1 MTDLTPWT
9 RRHFIQRGTMLAS
22 MTATAPLF
30 IQRASAAMGLPL
42 GSMLTSLA
50 GVPQDHVLVVVQLA
64 GGNDGLNTV
73 VPYGSSDYYKK
84 RPQLAIAAPGKG
96 NDAALALQGAD
107 GVGLHPAFSGFR
119 ELFDDGLGC
128 IVQGIGYPNP
138 NRSHFS
144 SMDIWQT
151 ADTSGRDNGWLG
163 RYFDNTC
170 SGTPNA
176 AAGIALG
183 NAAPLAMQGAKSLP
197 VSFESPD
204 LYRWMGE
211 DFGEDVASAF
221 KSVPGLQT
229 PATDDNLAFLKRTSL
244 DAQLSSATV
253 RKAVTVS
260 PLATWNSGDLANQ
273 LQTVAALIRSGMSTR
288 VYYVTLGGFDTHAN
302 QAGSHQRLLRQ
313 VGDSLLSFQN
323 ELKAQGNEGRV
334 LTMVFSEFGRRV
346 GENGSGG
353 TDHGT
358 AAPMYLV
365 GPMVK
370 PGVHGTHPSLTNL
383 DNGDL
388 KFTADFRQVY
398 AAALKDWMGA
408 DADAILRKRWNPAPV
423 LKT

>member
-1 MTDLTPWT
+1 M
-9 RRHFIQRGTMLAS
+9 A
-22 MTATAPLF
+22 ATAPLF
-30 IQRASAAMGLPL
+30 IQQASEAMSLPL
-42 GSMLTSLA
+42 GSMLSSLA

-84 RPQLAIAAPGKG
+84 RPRLAIAAPGG
-96 NDAALALQGAD
+96 GTEAALALSDAD
-107 GVGLHPAFSGFR
+107 GLGVHPAFSGFKD
-119 ELFDDGLGC
+119 LYDDGLGC

-144 SMDIWQT
+144 SMDIWHT

-163 RYFDNTC
+163 RYFDNSC
-170 SGTPNA
+170 SGTPA
-176 AAGIALG
+176 PASGIALG
-183 NAAPLAMQGAKSLP
+183 NAAPLAMQGARSLP

-211 DFGEDVASAF
+211 DFGSDVKSAY
-221 KSVPGLQT
+221 KSTPGTQDPST
-229 PATDDNLAFLKRTSL
+229 TDNLAFLKRTAL
-244 DAQLSSATV
+244 DAQMSSNQV
-253 RKAVTVS
+253 RQAVSVS
-260 PLATWNSGDLANQ
+260 PLTSWNGGDLANQ
-273 LQTVAALIRSGMSTR
+273 LQTVAALIRADMPTR

-302 QAGSHQRLLRQ
+302 QDGAHQRLLRQ
-313 VGDSLLSFQN
+313 VGDSLRSFQN
-323 ELKAQGNEGRV
+323 ELKAQGNDGRV

-346 GENGSGG
+346 GENASGG

-370 PGVHGTHPSLTNL
+370 PGVHGTHPSMTNL

-398 AAALKDWMGA
+398 AAVLSNWMGA
-408 DADAILRKRWNPAPV
+408 DSDTILKQRWNPAPI